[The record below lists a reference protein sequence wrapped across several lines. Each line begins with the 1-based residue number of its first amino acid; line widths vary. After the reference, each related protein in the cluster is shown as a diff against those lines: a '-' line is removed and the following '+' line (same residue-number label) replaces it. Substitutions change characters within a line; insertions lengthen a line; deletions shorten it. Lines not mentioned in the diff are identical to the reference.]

1 MGLTKLSINRPLTM
15 LMIILGLVVM
25 GFMGYSRLQVDRI
38 PKADIPYVSVVVVY
52 PGASPD
58 DVSGKVLEDVED
70 AVAGVSGI
78 KQITSQ
84 ANENFGAVTIEF
96 QEGTNGDQAALD
108 VSREIDRIKGS
119 LPDDAEDPLIIKA
132 DINATPIMQ
141 IVLSGPQ
148 GQDVLYKL
156 ADEELKPRLQAV
168 SGVASVSIAGGR
180 ESEVRIEPDPV
191 KMSAYNLS
199 LSTLQQILEAENV
212 TAPSG
217 SIDQG
222 DRKNA
227 LRSVGE
233 FTSLEDIENVVV
245 AGRPNALLSM
255 LPSSMLPQVPAGMDT
270 DGLVYLRDVAQVNE
284 TYEDTTRL
292 VRYNGQSAVLVTVVK
307 TSDANAIAVA
317 DAVHEELDLFSE
329 TELLRGAELDVVI
342 DNTRFTR
349 ESVAAVQE
357 DLLLVIVITG
367 VIMLLFLHTI
377 NNSLIVML
385 SVPTSLI
392 VTFLGMW
399 LFGFSLNALTLMAL
413 TMVIAIVVD
422 DSIVVLENIERHLK
436 MGKSPIQAAIDGRSE
451 IGLAAITITF
461 VIVVVYLPVSFMSG
475 IVGQFFL
482 EYGITVAVA
491 TLLSLLVSFTLT
503 PMLAAF
509 WLKGEGQEQPRTGV
523 RKAFYYIT
531 LPVTWI
537 WDRFI
542 GVWETLFTGLSNLYA
557 AVLRLAL
564 KNVFTQV
571 LVVAIAAV
579 ALYAGIYLVTSG
591 IIASELIPQEDDGQ
605 INITIEM
612 PAGTN
617 LAATNRAALR
627 AEQII
632 VSEVP
637 ELAKLVTNV
646 GSGAGNIISVGSDK
660 ANSATM
666 TVKLVDKADR
676 DRSTTEVVNALRPA
690 LKRVPAAKVTVELN
704 GMMGASTA
712 TELRILGPDQD
723 VLIDLAQQ
731 AESVIQ
737 TVPGVVD
744 IRNNGADRSPET
756 RIVVD
761 RRRATD
767 LGLYPGQVALDLR
780 TAVNGTDVGSF
791 EPADGTGEVDIV
803 LRMPEDV
810 RQEMSKI
817 LQLPLGYA
825 NGQQITVGQVAA
837 LEETQSPGTIQRLD
851 RQPSMLISFG
861 TSGRGSADVANDVE
875 AALRSQIDFPAG
887 YDVTFVGMTDIQRD
901 AFAQLAGAMALSV
914 LLIYMLLVALYQSW
928 LQPLA
933 ILFVLP
939 VTVVGAFGGLL
950 LTGNS
955 INMVSLLGVIMLI
968 GIVAKN
974 AILLVDYTN
983 ILRRDHG
990 YNDIKAAL
998 VEAGRVRLR
1007 PILMTVFAI
1016 VFALMPLLCG
1026 QGAGSE
1032 LRAPMAA
1039 VLIGGNISSTLLTL
1053 LLVPVMYY
1061 FFEWLSATSSK
1072 IYRKIFG
1079 TAAVEE
1085 KGTTGKGSSGGG
1097 RLPEAGVAGPQI

>member
-25 GFMGYSRLQVDRI
+25 GIMGYIRLQVDRM
-38 PKADIPYVSVVVVY
+38 PKADIPYVSVVAVY

-70 AVAGVSGI
+70 AIAGVSGI

-84 ANENFGAVTIEF
+84 ANENFGTVTIEF

-108 VSREIDRIKGS
+108 VSREIDRIKGT
-119 LPDDAEDPLIIKA
+119 LPDDAEDPIIVKA

-148 GQDVLYKL
+148 GQDVLYQL

-168 SGVASVSIAGGR
+168 SGVASVAIAGGR
-180 ESEVRIEPDPV
+180 ESEIRIEPDPV

-212 TAPSG
+212 TVPSG

-255 LPSSMLPQVPAGMDT
+255 LPSSMLPQIPAGMDT

-284 TYEDTTRL
+284 AYEDTTRL

-307 TSDANAIAVA
+307 TSDANAITVA

-329 TELLRGAELDVVI
+329 TKLLRGAELDVVI
-342 DNTRFTR
+342 DNTEFTR

-357 DLLLVIVITG
+357 DLLLAIIITG

-436 MGKSPIQAAIDGRSE
+436 MGKSPVQAAIDGRSE
-451 IGLAAITITF
+451 IGMAAITITF

-475 IVGQFFL
+475 LIGQAFL
-482 EYGITVAVA
+482 EYGLTVAIA

-509 WLKGEGQEQPRTGV
+509 WLTGEGQEKPCTGI
-523 RKAFYYIT
+523 RKVFHYVT

-542 GVWETLFTGLSNLYA
+542 GVWEMLFTGLSNLYT

-564 KNVFTQV
+564 KNVFTRV
-571 LVVAIAAV
+571 LVVAISAV

-591 IIASELIPQEDDGQ
+591 IIASEMIPQEDDGQ
-605 INITIEM
+605 INIIIEM

-646 GSGAGNIISVGSDK
+646 GSGAGSILNEGGDE

-666 TVKLVDKADR
+666 TVKLVDKSDR
-676 DRSTTEVVNALRPA
+676 DRSITEVADALRLA
-690 LKRVPAAKVTVELN
+690 LEKVPAANITVGLNSAIGGTLVTEF
-704 GMMGASTA
+704 
-712 TELRILGPDQD
+712 RILGPNQA

-761 RRRATD
+761 RQRATD
-767 LGLYPGQVALDLR
+767 LGLYPGEVALALR

-803 LRMPEDV
+803 LRMPEDA
-810 RQEMSKI
+810 RQDMSKI
-817 LQLPLGYA
+817 LQLPLGYT

-851 RQPSMLISFG
+851 RQPSVLISFG

-887 YDVTFVGMTDIQRD
+887 YDVTFVGITDIQRD

-914 LLIYMLLVALYQSW
+914 LLVYMLLVALYESW

-950 LTGNS
+950 LTENS
-955 INMVSLLGVIMLI
+955 INIVSLLGVIMLI

-990 YNDIKAAL
+990 YDDIKAAL

-1016 VFALMPLLCG
+1016 VFALLPLLFG
-1026 QGAGSE
+1026 QGAGAE
-1032 LRAPMAA
+1032 MRAPMAA

-1053 LLVPVMYY
+1053 ILVPVMYY
-1061 FFEWLSATSSK
+1061 FFEWLSATFTR

-1079 TAAVEE
+1079 AVSKE
-1085 KGTTGKGSSGGG
+1085 KDTTGKGPGGAS
-1097 RLPEAGVAGPQI
+1097 RIPEPGVAAPQT